1 MYTCRI
7 RSLPGQAMSVHQG
20 RSLAKLL
27 RTSASHQFVAT
38 EALRCSRLSSCQT
51 RNARKSEAKVS
62 EVLVSVRRCLLVPAK
77 GSSIRHTSFCL
88 WFREGLAD
96 ALAEWQTQN
105 ATQARLSNLPVACK
119 RQGESMAS
127 VVEKAQLVQDNGT
140 VNALT
145 TRSPSQQKQEC
156 DLL

>member
-96 ALAEWQTQN
+96 A
-105 ATQARLSNLPVACK
+105 
-119 RQGESMAS
+119 S

-140 VNALT
+140 VNALQ
-145 TRSPSQQKQEC
+145 RESA
-156 DLL
+156 